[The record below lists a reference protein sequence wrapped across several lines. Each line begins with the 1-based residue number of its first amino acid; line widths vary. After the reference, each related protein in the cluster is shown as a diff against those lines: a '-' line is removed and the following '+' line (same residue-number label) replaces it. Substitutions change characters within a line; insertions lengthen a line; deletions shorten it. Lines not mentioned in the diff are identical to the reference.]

1 LVKDLRHKGWKT
13 SLYTHFATPQPCATL
28 TKHIHL
34 TQVFILP
41 FSNTE
46 RGNKVAD
53 TSFVGIRVMISCFYS
68 FYLPSL
74 ESTQE
79 ARVAFGYRLEQL
91 LRFLRALQTSRVHPE
106 LDVRTLSMNHF
117 FNFRTKKKKKTRVQI
132 RIKREV

>member
-1 LVKDLRHKGWKT
+1 
-13 SLYTHFATPQPCATL
+13 
-28 TKHIHL
+28 
-34 TQVFILP
+34 
-41 FSNTE
+41 
-46 RGNKVAD
+46 
-53 TSFVGIRVMISCFYS
+53 MISCFYS

-117 FNFRTKKKKKTRVQI
+117 FNFRTKKKKRAQI
-132 RIKREV
+132 RGNREVLISGAKKETFRTSYVENITLLWRHE